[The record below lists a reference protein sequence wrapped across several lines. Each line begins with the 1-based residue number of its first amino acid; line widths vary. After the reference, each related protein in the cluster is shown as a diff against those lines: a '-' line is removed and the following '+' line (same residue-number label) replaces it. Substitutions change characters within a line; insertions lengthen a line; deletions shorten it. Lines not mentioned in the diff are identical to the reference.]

1 MIETQI
7 SNVQTLLPLILF
19 WQRRWEVSY
28 MDQIPTVRAVH
39 ILSADISNPKGSV
52 AKQVTVCFKSLPDA
66 SFSQTQMKN
75 RRGPL
80 DFPGKPILVGWWNK
94 PSRSVQW
101 RWKLIYWYKQQHE
114 YEVNMLN
121 QWQQTYEFHFFY
133 WLLWIASMNSGKLIL
148 HRYRLLILYT
158 SVQNTPLKK
167 CKQLSTQHSHTC

>member
-1 MIETQI
+1 MTETQI
-7 SNVQTLLPLILF
+7 SNGQTLLPSILF
-19 WQRRWEVSY
+19 WQLGWEVSFMY
-28 MDQIPTVRAVH
+28 QIPTVRAVH

-80 DFPGKPILVGWWNK
+80 HFPEKPILVGWWNK
-94 PSRSVQW
+94 PSRSVQR

-121 QWQQTYEFHFFY
+121 QRQQTYEFHFF
-133 WLLWIASMNSGKLIL
+133 LQIIMN
-148 HRYRLLILYT
+148 RFDE
-158 SVQNTPLKK
+158 
-167 CKQLSTQHSHTC
+167 